1 VKKFVQK
8 PYATMPVAEVLS
20 YLDSSPRGID
30 KECAR
35 QRLSAFGSNALP
47 KDKKSSRILLF
58 LRQFHSPLVYII
70 LVTAGISVSIGHYTD
85 AFFIFVVVL
94 INTVVGFF
102 QEEKAERALE
112 ALQNTVSRKSVVL
125 RGGKPYEIAVEEIVV
140 GDVVQITAGNY
151 ISADGRIIREES
163 ITTNESVLTGESE
176 SINKHVEP
184 LPSERSIGDQTCM
197 LFAGSYVATGEGTY
211 VVTHTGVDTELG
223 KIASLVRDQ
232 ENVKEPLQQEFTK
245 LSHIIGIVVMIG
257 IAFFAAI
264 GLYRGQ
270 AISDVFITS
279 TALVVSAIP
288 EGLLP
293 AVTMVM
299 VFGVRRLAAKRAI
312 VRKLSATETIGAIT
326 TICTDKTGTLTEGQM
341 KARQILD
348 GSNSLHDISVSVDR
362 RTRAKQTIDKDALWF
377 RTLRIG
383 TIINDAFIEKG
394 TNQNAN
400 QDELLLRGRST
411 DKALLESGIAHNIDR
426 EHFLS
431 QNTLIHKIPFSSQ
444 TKFAARIYKNIDTSQ
459 TEIMAVGAPE
469 MIMDRI
475 SHFEGAR
482 GEIISITDIRAKNVI
497 ASFDEVISQGLRVL
511 ACASHTLTSDQ
522 TLTTYATDTE
532 VQRLCLRGFIILE
545 DPVRTDAKK
554 ALVTAKRAGIRPL
567 IVTGDHALTVKA
579 IVAKLNWK
587 VPQEEICIGDEV
599 ELMGE
604 EKLRERVR
612 TASIFARVAPVHKI
626 RIVKAL
632 QANGEVVAMVG
643 DGVNDAPALKAA
655 HVGISMGNGTDITK
669 NVADIVLLDSSFS
682 TIIGAIEQ
690 GRMIFENI
698 RRIIIYLTADNFSAL
713 FIFFV
718 AMLAEYPLPLLAAQI
733 LWINI
738 VEDSLP
744 NIALTTER
752 DARGIMDVPPRRAGE
767 PILSLAHKKF
777 MSIIFAVSGL
787 AAVGVFFF
795 AYYYYDGDIDI
806 ARTLTFAIIAFD
818 SLALTFVLRS
828 FHRSIFRWDVF
839 SNKWINAAVA
849 TSFVLMILGIYF
861 PPLAGVLKTAPLDT
875 LAWGIVIGIT
885 LVEIIIIEIAKKT
898 IFSRKE
904 VQKEMI

>member
-1 VKKFVQK
+1 MKKFAQK
-8 PYATMPVAEVLS
+8 PYSTMRVAEVLS
-20 YLDSSPRGID
+20 YLDTSPRGID
-30 KECAR
+30 QESAS
-35 QRLSAFGSNALP
+35 QRLKSFGKNELP
-47 KDKKSSRILLF
+47 KDKKRSRLLLF

-94 INTVVGFF
+94 VNTIVGFF
-102 QEEKAERALE
+102 QEDKAERALE
-112 ALQNTVSRKSVVL
+112 ALQNTVSRKCVVL
-125 RGGKPYEIAVEEIVV
+125 RAGRPYEVEAHEVVV
-140 GDVVQITAGNY
+140 GDVVQVSAGNY
-151 ISADGRIIREES
+151 ICADGRIIHEEN

-176 SINKHVEP
+176 SVRKNVNP
-184 LPSERSIGDQTCM
+184 LKSEQSIGDQANM

-211 VVTHTGVDTELG
+211 VITHTGVDTELG

-232 ENVKEPLQQEFTK
+232 KNVKEPLQQEFAK
-245 LSHIIGIVVMIG
+245 LSRIISVIVIIS
-257 IAFFAAI
+257 IAFFAGI
-264 GLYRGQ
+264 GIYRGQ
-270 AISDVFITS
+270 ALSDVFITS

-299 VFGVRRLAAKRAI
+299 VFGVRRLAAKRAL

-341 KARQILD
+341 KAKQILD
-348 GSNSLHDISVSVDR
+348 GANILHDITVSTDG
-362 RTRAKQTIDKDALWF
+362 RTRAKQDIEKEALWY

-383 TIINDAFIEKG
+383 TIVNDAFIERDSSE
-394 TNQNAN
+394 NSHSA
-400 QDELLLRGRST
+400 EILLRGRST
-411 DKALLESGIAHNIDR
+411 DKALLSSGISHKIDR
-426 EHFLS
+426 DDFLS
-431 QNTLIHKIPFSSQ
+431 QNTLLQKIPFSSK
-444 TKFAARIYKNIDTSQ
+444 TKFAARVYRENDSQ
-459 TEIMAVGAPE
+459 EIEVMAVGAPE
-469 MIMDRI
+469 KIIERI
-475 SHFEGAR
+475 THFEGAR
-482 GEIISITDIRAKNVI
+482 GEIIAITDQRAKKVME
-497 ASFDEVISQGLRVL
+497 SFDTVINQGLRVL
-511 ACASHTLTSDQ
+511 ACASHNLLPEQ
-522 TLTTYATDTE
+522 ELATYVNE
-532 VQRLCLRGFIILE
+532 SGIHNLCLRGFIILE
-545 DPVRTDAKK
+545 DPVRIDAKN
-554 ALVTAKRAGIRPL
+554 ALVVAKRAGIRPL
-567 IVTGDHALTVKA
+567 IVTGDHALTVRA
-579 IVAKLNWK
+579 IVQKLDWH
-587 VPQEEICIGDEV
+587 VPKEAICIGDEV
-599 ELMGE
+599 ELMGD
-604 EKLRERVR
+604 EKLRQRVT

-718 AMLAEYPLPLLAAQI
+718 AMLAGFPLPLLAAQI

-752 DARGIMDVPPRRAGE
+752 DAKGIMDVPPRRVGE

-777 MSIIFAVSGL
+777 MSVIFAVSGL
-787 AAVGVFFF
+787 AAVGIYFY
-795 AYYYYDGDIDI
+795 AYYYHGDITI
-806 ARTLTFAIIAFD
+806 ARTMTFAIIAFD

-839 SNKWINAAVA
+839 SNKWINGAVGI
-849 TSFVLMILGIYF
+849 SFALMILGIYF
-861 PPLAGVLKTAPLDT
+861 PPLASILQTAPLSVFD
-875 LAWGIVIGIT
+875 WGIVIGVT
-885 LVEIIIIEIAKKT
+885 LAEIMIIELVKSKFFPKRALNK
-898 IFSRKE
+898 
-904 VQKEMI
+904 